1 MFQPSKQEHH
11 DLLKAHSKP
20 IQELEQLLKG
30 RGVNVY
36 LDYANVRPWANRL
49 GWHIDLRRLKDF
61 LRSFDN
67 VHDIKLYYGTLKG
80 NLESQNDIQEWKR
93 LGYIVRTKDVKII
106 KLPVDASSISPQSP
120 DLLKN
125 FIRAPLLRQYNLE
138 AIEYLN
144 KQFAEMNKRGIYFLE
159 DRKCNFDV
167 EIGRDMTLDRERNE
181 ADCFVLWS
189 GDSDFHDPLN
199 EILTSGRKAILFAS
213 ARLVASELNELRV
226 KGLIIFD
233 IRKIR
238 EFICWKRE
246 LAYKSQR
253 DIPEDAP
260 KH

>member
-1 MFQPSKQEHH
+1 MFRTE
-11 DLLKAHSKP
+11 KP
-20 IQELEQLLKG
+20 EMQKLVKDHAEVIQQLETLFQG
-30 RGVNVY
+30 RVNFY
-36 LDYANVRPWANRL
+36 IDYANVKPWANKL
-49 GWHIDLRRLKDF
+49 GWHIDLKRLRNF

-67 VHDIKLYYGTLKG
+67 VQNLKLYYGTLKG
-80 NLESQNDIQEWKR
+80 DRESEKDIQEWVC
-93 LGYIVRTKDVKII
+93 LGYAVRTKDVKIMRI
-106 KLPVDASSISPQSP
+106 NINASSVGPQSP

-125 FIRAPLLRQYNLE
+125 FIRPPLLRQYNLE
-138 AIEYLN
+138 TIEYLN
-144 KQFAEMNKRGIYFLE
+144 RRFAEMNKRGIFYLE

-199 EILTSGRKAILFAS
+199 EILSSGRKAIVFATVRAVS
-213 ARLVASELNELRV
+213 SELNELKS
-226 KGLIIFD
+226 KGLFIFD

-246 LAYKSQR
+246 MGLKSQR
-253 DIPEDAP
+253 DIRMDAP